1 MKNKKVT
8 TVNEALELEM
18 KVEDTLQGV
27 VNETQALAMKQT
39 ELNKE
44 KVKKVMEERSKNAVE
59 SERQP
64 KTIKSALLKRMYLS
78 ESLFESIEEERKP
91 GLQKLHEAADEEEV
105 ETPELWYDM
114 QQFVTDLYSRPD
126 TTRPDEFPKK
136 MYSRVFNRNGVAY
149 DKVFAPTEK
158 ELMFEWSDLPSAQD
172 AIKLAKELKLTARG
186 KKEGKDKFNV
196 YIEIPMTSVGQFEC
210 IGDWFEDN
218 GLVLE
223 DWLTDTYIARLA
235 KRGELFANPDKNK
248 EFLSKAKTESLKLT
262 EDLKY
267 GQTKYEE
274 LVSKIREYWDAPA
287 IDNLCDVMK
296 DIDEQAAY
304 DIVYKCAEFLEEHAD
319 EAIEDSQKYPVEKPK
334 AYDSGFVSAEDKQPK
349 KDLLTE
355 NVGFDKVLPIVKDWF
370 SHLGD
375 EDCENI
381 AQAFAIG
388 IDEGKDCF
396 EILNSLAKDYSFEAA
411 EFEGICPELQDLSE
425 LNESVVM
432 NEEAKV
438 ISSLED
444 YTPWAGAAET
454 WDRISDEGKIEE
466 LDNLLE
472 ELYPD
477 GIGLTELND
486 LLWFEQDWI
495 YEQLGIAEDEEEE

>member
-91 GLQKLHEAADEEEV
+91 GLQKLHEATVEEEDV

-274 LVSKIREYWDAPA
+274 LVGKIREYWDAPA

-355 NVGFDKVLPIVKDWF
+355 EEKI
-370 SHLGD
+370 
-375 EDCENI
+375 E
-381 AQAFAIG
+381 
-388 IDEGKDCF
+388 
-396 EILNSLAKDYSFEAA
+396 
-411 EFEGICPELQDLSE
+411 
-425 LNESVVM
+425 ESVVM

-444 YTPWAGAAET
+444 YTPWSGAVET

-472 ELYPD
+472 DLYPD

-486 LLWFEQDWI
+486 LLRYEQDWV
-495 YEQLGIAEDEEEE
+495 YEELGISEEDAED